1 MKFIDIVDICRK
13 DLTEQERKTLAKV
26 LLSEGELLFVSD
38 GTITPDCMVQW
49 KSENGPV
56 HALAREHEVNIKDF
70 PELYSTA
77 EPKYK
82 VTYL

>member
-1 MKFIDIVDICRK
+1 MKFIDIVNICRK

-38 GTITPDCMVQW
+38 GAVTPDCMVWW

-56 HALAREHEVNIKDF
+56 HGLALEHEENIKDF
-70 PELYSTA
+70 PEFYSIA
-77 EPKYK
+77 KPKCK

>member
-1 MKFIDIVDICRK
+1 MKFIDVVNICRK
-13 DLTEQERKTLAKV
+13 DLTKQERKTLAKV
-26 LLSEGELLFVSD
+26 LLSEGELFSVSD
-38 GTITPDCMVQW
+38 GAVTPDCMVWW

-56 HALAREHEVNIKDF
+56 HALARKHKVNIKDF
-70 PELYSTA
+70 PELYSIA